1 MNKWLSSQREPN
13 ERQEFMEFIVSSV
26 NGKVMEHLKKK
37 GNVGEQV
44 YLHFSLVKL

>member
-1 MNKWLSSQREPN
+1 
-13 ERQEFMEFIVSSV
+13 MEFIVSSV